1 MGFFKSVKKKLNLFK
16 KQLRKIIPNEIIENP
31 AITASLIIGGFV
43 PFGESQ
49 QSLFAR
55 GASNIGGMV
64 SDPKGYFTN
73 LNDKFGF
80 GTKLVGTGQKVWTP
94 AGEMAETKKYQ
105 IGFLGKGVDKL
116 RGFVG
121 GDTSGGKIA
130 SSFLQKYL
138 KESEKESAGDKIQNI
153 QVRSDYGKRI
163 TSGVPHK
170 GFQSASAQIK
180 PGYRNRYVQSS
191 LYNILSNPNYKQIWS
206 GGINSGEM
214 ISIYQSS
221 GPTMKLESSK
231 IG

>member
-31 AITASLIIGGFV
+31 EVTAALIIGGFV
-43 PFGESQ
+43 PFGERQ

-64 SDPKGYFTN
+64 SDPKAYFTN

-80 GTKLVGTGQKVWTP
+80 GKKSIGTMVSDGKRTELYKP
-94 AGEMAETKKYQ
+94 

-121 GDTSGGKIA
+121 SDTVGGDITK
-130 SSFLQKYL
+130 SFLQKYL
-138 KESEKESAGDKIQNI
+138 AGEKKESAGDKIQNI
-153 QVRSDYGKRI
+153 QVRSDSSRRI
-163 TSGVPHK
+163 TSGAPHQ
-170 GFQSASAQIK
+170 GFKSASAQIR

-206 GGINSGEM
+206 GGINLSL
-214 ISIYQSS
+214 IHI
-221 GPTMKLESSK
+221 
-231 IG
+231 

>member
-16 KQLRKIIPNEIIENP
+16 KQLRKVIPNEIIENP

-80 GTKLVGTGQKVWTP
+80 GKKSIGTMVSDGKRTELYKP
-94 AGEMAETKKYQ
+94 T
-105 IGFLGKGVDKL
+105 GFLGKGVEKL

-121 GDTSGGKIA
+121 SDTTGGEIA

-153 QVRSDYGKRI
+153 QVRSDSGRRI
-163 TSGVPHK
+163 TSGTPYQ
-170 GFQSASAQIK
+170 GFKSASAQIK